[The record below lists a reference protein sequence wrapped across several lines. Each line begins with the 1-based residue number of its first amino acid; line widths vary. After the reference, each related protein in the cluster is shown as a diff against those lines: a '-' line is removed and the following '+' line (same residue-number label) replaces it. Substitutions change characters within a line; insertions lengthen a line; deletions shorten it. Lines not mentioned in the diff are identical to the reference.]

1 MTYNSSTNLNTY
13 KYKIMDVCR
22 DKGWDHC
29 SLEKVWLLL
38 TEEIGELAGSIRRHS
53 NTFKDKRKVKIE
65 DELGD
70 VFSYLFQLSGM
81 LDVDL
86 DQMWQKNITKSYNKK
101 YKDNTTYCFNNEYRR
116 QKYIKSNSNR
126 ATVR

>member
-53 NTFKDKRKVKIE
+53 NTFKDKRKVQ
-65 DELGD
+65 
-70 VFSYLFQLSGM
+70 V
-81 LDVDL
+81 
-86 DQMWQKNITKSYNKK
+86 
-101 YKDNTTYCFNNEYRR
+101 
-116 QKYIKSNSNR
+116 
-126 ATVR
+126 